1 MKKSETMR
9 YWLGGIAILVI
20 FLNVGCALTTVRE
33 HPDFA
38 SAKRKVN
45 TVAVIPPEV
54 EIVRLVF
61 DGDNQRIP
69 QREREVFEQLKTQI
83 PQLLKERGYEVRDS
97 QLESLHEDQDDIRY
111 ELEQLKTAYKQA
123 SKELYEKPA
132 VPPEEAYKYNVSVGP
147 IINQFAERA
156 GVDALVIVYCS
167 GFEKSGGLQA
177 KEIVASAL
185 LAALTGSYVVSQNQ
199 GASIEAALIDG
210 TSGDILW
217 SNASGGQLSVEA
229 VIKNV
234 IAELPDKGAA
244 PTAAVQPEDNNQSE
258 MGSGSE

>member
-1 MKKSETMR
+1 MRKPVTMR
-9 YWLGGIAILVI
+9 YWLGGIAILAI

-38 SAKRKVN
+38 SAKRHVN
-45 TVAVIPPEV
+45 TVAIIPPEV

-61 DGDNQRIP
+61 DGDNQRLP
-69 QREREVFEQLKTQI
+69 QREREVFEQLMTQI
-83 PQLLKERGYEVRDS
+83 PQLLKERGYEVRES
-97 QLESLHEDQDDIRY
+97 QLETLHKDEDDIRY

-132 VPPEEAYKYNVSVGP
+132 VPPEEAYKFKVSVGP
-147 IINQFAERA
+147 VINQFAERA
-156 GVDALVIVYCS
+156 GVDALVVVYCS

-199 GASIEAALIDG
+199 GASVEAALIDG

-217 SNASGGQLSVEA
+217 SNVTGGQLSVEA
-229 VIKNV
+229 IMKNV

-244 PTAAVQPEDNNQSE
+244 TVTAAQPANNNQPEME
-258 MGSGSE
+258 SGLE

>member
-38 SAKRKVN
+38 NAKRKVN

-61 DGDNQRIP
+61 DGDNQRMP

-83 PQLLKERGYEVRDS
+83 PQLLKEHGYEVRDS
-97 QLESLHEDQDDIRY
+97 QLESLHEGDSDIRY

-132 VPPEEAYKYNVSVGP
+132 VPPEEAYKYKVSVGP
-147 IINQFAERA
+147 VINQFAERA

-234 IAELPDKGAA
+234 IAELPDKDAA
-244 PTAAVQPEDNNQSE
+244 PIATVQPANNNQSE
-258 MGSGSE
+258 MRSDLE